1 MLEKEQIEVIKKVK
15 GRKIVEIFNCSK
27 IEHTS
32 KIRDL
37 FKKQFRIFCENKF
50 DDVKFLNTLQEEAV
64 RIRSNT
70 IMGRLM
76 EFGVFTKDPQS
87 KSGPY
92 TRMENVA
99 NLR

>member
-1 MLEKEQIEVIKKVK
+1 MLEHKQ
-15 GRKIVEIFNCSK
+15 

-37 FKKQFRIFCENKF
+37 FKKEFFIFCENKF
-50 DDVKFLNTLQEEAV
+50 DDVKFLDTLQEEAV

-76 EFGVFTKDPQS
+76 EFGIFTKEPKF

-92 TRMENVA
+92 TRMH
-99 NLR
+99 NLRDFA

>member
-1 MLEKEQIEVIKKVK
+1 MIDYDLISSTLRNFGEGKPRINKKE
-15 GRKIVEIFNCSK
+15 FF
-27 IEHTS
+27 T
-32 KIRDL
+32 
-37 FKKQFRIFCENKF
+37 FCENKF

-76 EFGVFTKDPQS
+76 EFGIFTKEPKF

-92 TRMENVA
+92 TRMQNISELA
-99 NLR
+99 QKLDEK